1 MSNPQMTEDRIQ
13 QECSMWFKNTYKEH
27 RNKFFM
33 IHNGGTKKKARAALD
48 VSMGIT
54 KGVPDCQLVMGRR
67 GYFGLFI
74 EFKTETGKLSSVQS
88 EVIAEFIKE
97 NYFVSVIKNID
108 DFKKLIWW
116 YFEKSLTET
125 TDVQI
130 GNEI

>member
-1 MSNPQMTEDRIQ
+1 MNKPQMTEDRIQ

-54 KGVPDCQLVMGRR
+54 KGVPDSFLSMSRR
-67 GYFGLFI
+67 GYNGLYV
-74 EFKTETGKLSSVQS
+74 EFKTEIGKLSSVQS

-116 YFEKSLTET
+116 YFEPLTET
-125 TDVQI
+125 KDVQI